1 MSRRQR
7 VFNVAIAST
16 VLVLFALYGVA
27 LWTNWTREPSE
38 SRVPTTTALPKPEKA
53 REIERVSINNNG
65 ELVLAYSDGAVS
77 NVGRV
82 IGNAG
87 LRGQDGR
94 PGRDGKP
101 GPAGEAGAKGEPGID
116 GQPGARGEA
125 GAAGAKGDAGL
136 QGPAGQPGAPGAPGP
151 VGPAGAP
158 GTNGESPE
166 LRCVT
171 TGRDSTIQFKLP
183 SANDW
188 TDLLTISGRSACV

>member
-7 VFNVAIAST
+7 VFNVAIACT
-16 VLVLFALYGVA
+16 VLVLFGLYGVA
-27 LWTNWTREPSE
+27 VWANWTREPSE
-38 SRVPTTTALPKPEKA
+38 GRVPTTTALPAPEKA

-94 PGRDGKP
+94 PGRDGDR
-101 GPAGEAGAKGEPGID
+101 GPAGEAGAKGERGD
-116 GQPGARGEA
+116 TGAQGLRGEVGFPGANGEP
-125 GAAGAKGDAGL
+125 GP
-136 QGPAGQPGAPGAPGP
+136 QGPAGPAGATGP
-151 VGPAGAP
+151 VGPAGERGAA
-158 GTNGESPE
+158 GESPE
-166 LRCVT
+166 LRCVAT
-171 TGRDSTIQFKLP
+171 ARDSTIQFKLP
-183 SANDW
+183 SATEW